1 MMANLHNSHSECLS
15 PRVRGNHPLTPIPRL
30 DLGSIPACAG
40 ETEGVEMVP
49 FRQGG
54 LSPRVRGNPSTHE
67 AGIRHKRSIPACA
80 GKPICM

>member
-40 ETEGVEMVP
+40 K
-49 FRQGG
+49 
-54 LSPRVRGNPSTHE
+54 PR
-67 AGIRHKRSIPACA
+67 A
-80 GKPICM
+80 